1 MVAPLVEPEK
11 SYEMVQRM
19 LRGAHEKERVVVV
32 EEARGE
38 QERWEMAQVVLG
50 VREVVGAR

>member
-11 SYEMVQRM
+11 SYEVVQR
-19 LRGAHEKERVVVV
+19 LKGAPEKERVVVV

>member
-1 MVAPLVEPEK
+1 
-11 SYEMVQRM
+11 
-19 LRGAHEKERVVVV
+19 VVVV

-50 VREVVGAR
+50 VREVVGAM